1 MRTQQ
6 VVDPVPW
13 KKAFQRHDRPAVLS
27 QAALLLSLSDQ
38 VRRHGQALALA
49 RVAGG
54 GRKRAVSPPLEEE
67 KSFPVP
73 RVRLTG
79 AREGVEAVRARLT
92 RRYGKKVVQPRRPV
106 KATAEPHESLP
117 DLAAR
122 LGRTASLGAAADLME
137 ACLIHGLELTRIAAA
152 IAYFDVTS
160 EPGRLLAVLA
170 EGARSADELA
180 RDVAATAL
188 ARVAPE
194 HPRLAKLVLKK
205 RRRRRGRRAHTALL
219 IHGTWAR
226 SATWWQPGGDFHSYL
241 LGSVRPDL
249 YSAADRFEWSG
260 GWSDGARAI
269 AASDL
274 RAWVTAHGL
283 NGLDLFTHS
292 HGGSVAMLA
301 SQGGLDVG
309 ELVLLSCPVHPQ
321 YMPDF
326 SRVGKTVSIRVHLDL
341 VILADGGGQRFHDSR
356 IQENV
361 LPVWFDHAA
370 THDPAVWQQHNV
382 PAKL

>member
-1 MRTQQ
+1 MKQER

-13 KKAFQRHDRPAVLS
+13 RKAFARHDRPAVLS
-27 QAALLLSLSDQ
+27 QTALLLSLGGQ
-38 VRRHGQALALA
+38 IRRHRQTLALSRAALPRGA
-49 RVAGG
+49 RVVV
-54 GRKRAVSPPLEEE
+54 RPLEEE
-67 KSFPVP
+67 KRFPVP
-73 RVRLTG
+73 RLRLTQ
-79 AREGVEAVRARLT
+79 AREGVEAVRGRLV
-92 RRYGKKVVQPRRPV
+92 RRFGRKVVRQRRPA
-106 KATAEPHESLP
+106 KGAATPHESLP

-122 LGRTASLGAAADLME
+122 LGRTASQGAAADLME
-137 ACLIHGLELTRIAAA
+137 ACLLHGSELTRIAAA
-152 IAYFDVTS
+152 IAYFDVTAD
-160 EPGRLLAVLA
+160 PGRLLAVLVD
-170 EGARSADELA
+170 GTRSADGLA
-180 RDVAATAL
+180 RDLAATAL

-194 HPRLAKLVLKK
+194 HPRLGQLLSKGS
-205 RRRRRGRRAHTALL
+205 RRRRGRRAHTALL
-219 IHGTWAR
+219 VHGTWAR

-274 RAWVTAHGL
+274 RAWVTAHSL

-301 SQGGLDVG
+301 SQAGLSIG

-326 SRVGKTVSIRVHLDL
+326 ARVGKAVSVRVHLDL
-341 VILADGGGQRFHDSR
+341 VILADGGGQRFRDSR

-370 THDPAVWQQHNV
+370 THDPAVWQQYNV